1 MPEVQGDPGEE
12 LSTPVADRNIQT
24 LAAQATGTANPPIP
38 ADHVQQTP
46 EFLQKLIQELN
57 SLRQESSELFAKMY
71 PPMSVRQAG
80 PPIRPPY
87 EEVEEYRRQDAELD
101 LKISA
106 LKNQIQDLRT
116 LLARP
121 GEHPH
126 PGTEEVTISNQ
137 PMTDPEVQSEMAK
150 GSSLPIQKQM
160 GGGEPIQVNP
170 GIASDKKV
178 KTGSKLG
185 KGY

>member
-1 MPEVQGDPGEE
+1 MPESQGKPGEE
-12 LSTPVADRNIQT
+12 LSTPVSDRNIQT
-24 LAAQATGTANPPIP
+24 PAAQATGTANPSIP
-38 ADHVQQTP
+38 DDHAQQTP
-46 EFLQKLIQELN
+46 EFLQKLIKELN
-57 SLRQESSELFAKMY
+57 ALRQESSELFAKMY
-71 PPMSVRQAG
+71 PPMSERQAG

-87 EEVEEYRRQDAELD
+87 EEVEEYRLQDAELD

-121 GEHPH
+121 SEHPH
-126 PGTEEVTISNQ
+126 PGLIETSIPSQ
-137 PMTDPEVQSEMAK
+137 PVTDPEVQSEMAK

-160 GGGEPIQVNP
+160 GGGEPIPVNP
-170 GIASDKKV
+170 GIGSDKRV
-178 KTGSKLG
+178 KKGSQLG